1 MPFKDKN
8 RYKTP
13 EYKALQAEWSRNWYE
28 RTKVRVIA
36 NNVERKKETRE
47 WYYQFRQGLFCADCG
62 QTHPATLHFHHRD
75 PAEK

>member
-13 EYKALQAEWSRNWYE
+13 EYKALQAEWSRNWYK
-28 RTKVRVIA
+28 RNRACVIA

-47 WYYQFRQGLFCADCG
+47 WYYDYHRGDLLDLGVAGQFEQIEAK
-62 QTHPATLHFHHRD
+62 LHVT
-75 PAEK
+75 EE